1 VSRIDRLIGDRGH
14 GLSDRQREA
23 LEWLATG
30 RHGPAPHRQ
39 TVDSLERLGA
49 VKRLD
54 GWPVLTGAGR
64 SLAERAGLADLPQA
78 RELTSEEQQACAD
91 EAAWKRRQDH

>member
-1 VSRIDRLIGDRGH
+1 VE
-14 GLSDRQREA
+14 LSDRQREA

-39 TVDSLERLGA
+39 TVTSLERLGA
-49 VKRLD
+49 AKRLD

-64 SLAERAGLADLPQA
+64 SLAERAGLAGLLPT
-78 RELTSEEQQACAD
+78 RELTDEDRQACAD
-91 EAAWKRRQDH
+91 EAAWKRREDV

>member
-1 VSRIDRLIGDRGH
+1 VELSRA
-14 GLSDRQREA
+14 QREA

-30 RHGPAPHRQ
+30 RYGPAPHRQ

-49 VKRLD
+49 VKRLG
-54 GWPVLTGAGR
+54 GWPVLTGSGR
-64 SLAERAGLADLPQA
+64 AELPPA